1 MEFFSGGVFK
11 GSEYKFP
18 PSLAL
23 ATLGLAGSLH
33 RDDSTS
39 RIIQLADL
47 GARRADV
54 GDESGPETAGR
65 EMRPGER
72 I

>member
-1 MEFFSGGVFK
+1 MELFSDGVFK

-18 PSLAL
+18 PSPAL

-33 RDDSTS
+33 RNDSTS
-39 RIIQLADL
+39 RIIPLADM
-47 GARRADV
+47 GARHVDV
-54 GDESGPETAGR
+54 ENESGSETAGR
-65 EMRPGER
+65 EMRPEER